1 MQTQRERDRS
11 LPWQRVL
18 VVMGIFLFFA
28 LESQAFAQG
37 PPGWAP
43 PRPGCARM
51 YRGAGPNNMPA
62 FWENPAMVKYLQ
74 LSPAQV
80 TALKKAGDA
89 TGRQAATLRNAI
101 RQSRLDLEKAFR
113 ESPINEPKVK
123 GLAAKLAEDESRLSV
138 LQIEQRLQAVKLLT
152 AQQQKAIEA
161 LRPPCWSPS

>member
-1 MQTQRERDRS
+1 MQTQRDRDRS
-11 LPWQRVL
+11 LPWQRIL
-18 VVMGIFLFFA
+18 VVFGIFLFFA

-37 PPGWAP
+37 PPGFA

-51 YRGAGPNNMPA
+51 YRGAGPQMPA

-74 LSPAQV
+74 LSPEQV

-89 TGRQAATLRNAI
+89 RERQAVALHNAI
-101 RQSRLDLEKAFR
+101 RQSRLDLEKALWQ
-113 ESPINEPKVK
+113 SPVDEPKVK
-123 GLAAKLAEDESRLSV
+123 RLSAALTTDESRLRE
-138 LQIEQRLQAVKLLT
+138 LEIDLRLQAAKLLT